1 MACFVACFARVFFPG
16 RAHRVPG
23 MDGVGRLFAQA
34 FWGMA
39 ARGGAEPKHI
49 RAINPETK
57 MDALR
62 NIGIIAHIDAGK
74 TTLSERILFYTE
86 KIHRMGEVHDG
97 NATMDFMPEEQ
108 ERGITIASSC
118 TTCFWDKTRINI
130 IDTPGHVDFII
141 EVERSL
147 RVLDGAVGVFC
158 AVGGVEPQSETVWR
172 QSEKYGVPK
181 LAFVNKMDRP
191 GADYGAAL
199 ESMRARLGARPAPAT
214 IPLGQGDE
222 FAAVAD
228 IVTMRRLDFD
238 EKSQGRAVRA
248 APLTGQDL
256 EIANVWRETLLE
268 LLADEDEA
276 VMEAYLSGE
285 TGNLSPAL
293 LDACLRRGCLSG
305 RLVPVFA
312 GSALRN
318 IGVQPL
324 LDGVVKY
331 LPSPAEAKPV
341 EGTLPDSDAPVIV
354 RPDPSDPVAALIFK
368 VVMDAGR
375 PLALVRVYAGSIRP
389 GEVLRNTTQG
399 ADERPTRIF
408 RMNADR
414 RESLDIA
421 LCGDIVALGGL
432 RAPRTGDTL
441 AAKSRPLILENLD
454 AYKPVI
460 SLALEPRNAEEGKK
474 LDEAL
479 NRYLVEDPTLRL
491 EVDEATGQRLVSG
504 MGELHLEVLTERIRR
519 EYGISPRVG
528 QPQVVHQETIQD
540 AAEASATFERE
551 LGDTPHHGM
560 VSLRVEPLPRMS
572 GNIVDISA
580 LMPSGG
586 AAQGGKA
593 ARGKREQGAA
603 RASET
608 TCPRAWA
615 DAVRQGLESALQ
627 SGAAG
632 GFPVQDVRVT
642 VLSLERKETSTPVG
656 FHMAAV
662 AALKLALERARPVL
676 LEPIMDVEIT
686 APDANV
692 GDVIGLL
699 GSRGGRVESME
710 EQGAG
715 ELSRCK
721 LVKAAAPLRALFG
734 FSTALRSAS
743 QGRAGLVMRFSR
755 FDVLP

>member
-1 MACFVACFARVFFPG
+1 
-16 RAHRVPG
+16 
-23 MDGVGRLFAQA
+23 
-34 FWGMA
+34 
-39 ARGGAEPKHI
+39 
-49 RAINPETK
+49 

-118 TTCFWDKTRINI
+118 TTCSWSGTTINI

-147 RVLDGAVGVFC
+147 RVLDGVVGVFC

-172 QSEKYGVPK
+172 QSEKYGIPK
-181 LAFVNKMDRP
+181 LAFINKLDRP
-191 GADYGAAL
+191 GADYAAVL
-199 ESMRARLGARPAPAT
+199 ESMRSRLGARPAPVT
-214 IPLGQGDE
+214 VPLGQGDD

-228 IVTMRRLDFD
+228 LVTMQRLDFD
-238 EKSQGRAVRA
+238 EKSQGRVVHA
-248 APLTGQDL
+248 APLTGADL
-256 EIANVWRETLLE
+256 ETAAPWRDALLE
-268 LLADEDEA
+268 LLADEDET

-285 TGNLSPAL
+285 GGSLAPEL
-293 LDACLRRGCLSG
+293 LDACLRQGCLAN
-305 RLVPVFA
+305 RMVPVFA

-331 LPSPAEAKPV
+331 LPSPAESRPV
-341 EGTLPDSDAPVIV
+341 EGMLPDSDVPVCV
-354 RPDPSDPVAALIFK
+354 LPDPSAPTAALIFK

-375 PLALVRVYAGSIRP
+375 PLALVRVYAGMIRP

-399 ADERPTRIF
+399 IDERPTRIF

-414 RESLDIA
+414 RETLETA
-421 LCGDIVALGGL
+421 GPGDIVALGGL
-432 RAPRTGDTL
+432 RSPRTGDTL
-441 AAKSRPLILENLD
+441 AARERPLLLENLD

-460 SLALEPRNAEEGKK
+460 SLALEPRNADEGKK

-491 EVDEATGQRLVSG
+491 EIDEATGQRLVSG
-504 MGELHLEVLTERIRR
+504 MGELHLEVLNERMRR
-519 EYGISPRVG
+519 EYNINPRVG
-528 QPQVVHQETIQD
+528 QPQVVHQETIQNT
-540 AAEASATFERE
+540 AEATAVFERE
-551 LGDTPHHGM
+551 LGDVPHHGV

-572 GNIVDISA
+572 GNILDLSA
-580 LMPSGG
+580 IMPPETVKGG
-586 AAQGGKA
+586 QGGKNA
-593 ARGKREQGAA
+593 SAA
-603 RASET
+603 RARRESGGGRTAET
-608 TCPRAWA
+608 GYPRAWA

-627 SGAAG
+627 SGVVG

-662 AALKLALERARPVL
+662 AALKQALEQARPVL

-686 APDANV
+686 VPDANV

-710 EQGAG
+710 EQNAG
-715 ELSRCK
+715 ERGSCK

-734 FSTALRSAS
+734 FSTALRSVS
-743 QGRAGLVMRFSR
+743 QGRAGLVMRFAR
-755 FDVLP
+755 FDMLL

>member
-1 MACFVACFARVFFPG
+1 
-16 RAHRVPG
+16 
-23 MDGVGRLFAQA
+23 
-34 FWGMA
+34 
-39 ARGGAEPKHI
+39 
-49 RAINPETK
+49 

-118 TTCFWDKTRINI
+118 TTCSWNGATINI

-191 GADYGAAL
+191 GANFSAVL
-199 ESMRARLGARPAPAT
+199 ESMRSRLGARPAPVT
-214 IPLGQGDE
+214 VPLGQGDE
-222 FAAVAD
+222 FSAVAD
-228 IVTMRRLDFD
+228 LVTMRRLEFD
-238 EKSQGRAVRA
+238 ESTQGRAMRA
-248 APLTGQDL
+248 VPLAGADL
-256 EIANVWRETLLE
+256 EYAGPWRDMLLE

-276 VMEAYLSGE
+276 VMEAYLGGE
-285 TGNLSPAL
+285 TDSLSPEL
-293 LDACLRRGCLSG
+293 LDACLRRGCLAG

-331 LPSPAEAKPV
+331 LPSPEESRPV
-341 EGTLPDSDAPVIV
+341 EGALPDSDEPVPV
-354 RPDPSDPVAALIFK
+354 RPDPSDPAAALIFK
-368 VVMDAGR
+368 VIMDSGR

-389 GEVLRNTTQG
+389 GETLRDTTQG
-399 ADERPTRIF
+399 IEERPTRIF
-408 RMNADR
+408 RLNADR

-421 LCGDIVALGGL
+421 LPGDIVALGGL
-432 RAPRTGDTL
+432 RSPRTGDTL
-441 AAKSRPLILENLD
+441 AAKTRPLILENLG

-479 NRYLVEDPTLRL
+479 NRYLLEDPTLRL
-491 EVDEATGQRLVSG
+491 EIDDATGQRLVSG
-504 MGELHLEVLTERIRR
+504 MGELHLEVLNERMRR
-519 EYGISPRVG
+519 EYGINPRVG
-528 QPQVVHQETIQD
+528 QPQVVHQETIQSS
-540 AAEASATFERE
+540 AEASATFERE
-551 LGDTPHHGM
+551 LGDVPHHGA
-560 VSLRVEPLPRMS
+560 VTLRVEPLPRMS
-572 GNIVDISA
+572 GNSIDLSA
-580 LMPSGG
+580 LMPPEASKSAHGGKG
-586 AAQGGKA
+586 AAA
-593 ARGKREQGAA
+593 KREQNAA
-603 RASET
+603 RAAET
-608 TCPRAWA
+608 AYPRAWA

-627 SGAAG
+627 SGVVG
-632 GFPVQDVRVT
+632 GFPVQDTRVT

-662 AALKLALERARPVL
+662 AALKQALERARPAL
-676 LEPIMDVEIT
+676 LEPIMDVEIN

-710 EQGAG
+710 DQGAG
-715 ELSRCK
+715 QLGGCK
-721 LVKAAAPLRALFG
+721 IIKAVAPLRALFG

-755 FDVLP
+755 FDILL